1 MSQEISAIAEEL
13 AQWQTYWENYRL
25 PTWEEIPN
33 FGLYMEQVI
42 ILMKQYLEFL
52 PSGSKEDQIIT
63 AASVNNYVR
72 NKVMPEPQKKKYYRI
87 HIAYLIMICSLKQ
100 SLSIAMLQ
108 KLIPTNISE
117 SEVQDIYCAYA
128 KQHAISARFFLT
140 EVHQLAAPFLNEQA
154 VPGVSVEKTRDLITN
169 IALISG
175 FSRLL
180 AEKLLPLEG
189 KTTIE
194 ETADA

>member
-1 MSQEISAIAEEL
+1 MDNEITAVANEL
-13 AQWQTYWENYRL
+13 KQWQSYWEHYRM

-42 ILMKQYLEFL
+42 ILMKEYLEYI
-52 PSGSKEDQIIT
+52 PSGSKEDQVIT
-63 AASVNNYVR
+63 AAAVNNYVR

-108 KLIPTNISE
+108 KLIPVNISE
-117 SEVQDIYCAYA
+117 EEVQRIYCAYTR
-128 KQHAISARFFLT
+128 QHAISAKFFLD
-140 EVHQLAAPFLNEQA
+140 EVHHLASPLLNDAKSQQA
-154 VPGVSVEKTRDLITN
+154 EANARDLITN

-175 FSRLL
+175 FSKLL
-180 AEKLLPLEG
+180 AERILRVDENASEG
-189 KTTIE
+189 MNN
-194 ETADA
+194 D